1 MVRDPYWQQRRT
13 KSENREKILD
23 LLRNKPSTFG
33 ELLEGTRLSRPVLSS
48 YLKELKRDQIVT
60 RRISGDRTEYELT
73 QIGKTTALLRTS
85 VLTAGLHAAGEL
97 IRDPQ
102 SADLFSNMGK
112 MAKEKPEMFQTMMN
126 WLLDLELLITSD
138 GAFESRWLRILAG
151 DKEEVRPIN
160 EAIRKKLSQSPIQP
174 KTPEELRT
182 VLDGILGTVKEVLT
196 TEKSGRKKA

>member
-1 MVRDPYWQQRRT
+1 MVHDPYWQQRRT

-33 ELLEGTRLSRPVLSS
+33 ELLERTRLSRPVLSS
-48 YLKELKRDQIVT
+48 YLKELKQDEIVA
-60 RRISGDRTEYELT
+60 RRISGERTEYELT

-85 VLTAGLHAAGEL
+85 VLTAGLRAAGEL

-102 SADLFSNMGK
+102 SADLFLNMGK

-151 DKEEVRPIN
+151 DREEVRPIN
-160 EAIRKKLSQSPIQP
+160 EAIRKKLLQSPIQP

-182 VLDGILGTVKEVLT
+182 VLDGILSTVKEVLT